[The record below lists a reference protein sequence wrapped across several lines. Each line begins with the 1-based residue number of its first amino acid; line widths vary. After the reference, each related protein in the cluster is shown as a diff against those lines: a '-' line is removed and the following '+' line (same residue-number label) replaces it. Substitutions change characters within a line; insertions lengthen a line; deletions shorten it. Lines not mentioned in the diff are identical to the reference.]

1 MIDPVEDRLRRAF
14 LPVVIADGA
23 DRITRDTQ
31 RVAAVLLPFV
41 QRDVDDAYGG
51 WHLIYTQRPET
62 MPNHAGQISFPGG
75 KAEKGETVLTAAL
88 RETEEEIG
96 LTARQIDVIG
106 RLPSFDATG
115 FFRVT
120 PFAGIVDP
128 NAELVIDEHEVAEAF
143 EVPLSFL
150 MDPDNHVAKPV
161 EFDGRTVTVY
171 YMPYTGE
178 DGIERN
184 IWGMTAG
191 MTRRVWN
198 RAFNERRALGA
209 IAG

>member
-1 MIDPVEDRLRRAF
+1 MSDPIEESIRGAF
-14 LPVVIADGA
+14 LPIGITDGA
-23 DRITRDTQ
+23 DEITQDTQ

-41 QRDVDDAYGG
+41 KRPSG

-75 KAEKGETVLTAAL
+75 KAETGETVLTAAL

-96 LTARQIDVIG
+96 LPAEAIEVIG
-106 RLPSFDATG
+106 RLPSFDAMG
-115 FFRVT
+115 QFRIT

-128 NAELVIDEHEVAEAF
+128 SAVLTIDEHEVAEAF
-143 EVPLSFL
+143 EVPLDFL
-150 MDPDNHVAKPV
+150 MDPDNHIPKEVA
-161 EFDGRTVTVY
+161 FDGETFTVY
-171 YMPYTGE
+171 YMPYTGA
-178 DGIERN
+178 DDIERN

-198 RAFNERRALGA
+198 RGFNSLDLD
-209 IAG
+209 

>member
-1 MIDPVEDRLRRAF
+1 MSDPVERSLRGAF
-14 LPVVIADGA
+14 LPIGITDGA
-23 DRITRDTQ
+23 DEITRDTQ

-41 QRDVDDAYGG
+41 KRPSG

-96 LTARQIDVIG
+96 LPSDAIEVIG

-115 FFRVT
+115 HFRIT

-128 NAELVIDEHEVAEAF
+128 NAALKIDEHEVAEAF
-143 EVPLSFL
+143 EVPLDFL
-150 MDPDNHVAKPV
+150 MDPENHIAKEVA
-161 EFDGRTVTVY
+161 FDGETFTVY
-171 YMPYTGE
+171 YMPYTG
-178 DGIERN
+178 DDDVERN

-198 RAFNERRALGA
+198 RGFNAPDLD
-209 IAG
+209 

>member
-1 MIDPVEDRLRRAF
+1 MDAIERKLRHAF
-14 LPVVIADGA
+14 LPIQITDGTHK
-23 DRITRDTQ
+23 ITQETQ

-41 QRDVDDAYGG
+41 RRPSG

-62 MPNHAGQISFPGG
+62 MPSHAGQISFPGG
-75 KAEKGETVLTAAL
+75 KAEKGERVLDAAL

-96 LTARQIDVIG
+96 IKPAAVDVIG
-106 RLPSFDATG
+106 RLPSFDARG

-128 NAELVIDEHEVAEAF
+128 DAEMIINPGEVEEAF
-143 EVPLSFL
+143 EVPLAYL
-150 MDPDNHVAKPV
+150 MNPENHICRPV
-161 EFDGRTVTVY
+161 EFGGQTYDVY
-171 YMPYTGE
+171 YMPYTGA

-191 MTRRVWN
+191 MTRRVWE
-198 RAFNERRALGA
+198 RAFKDQMPYTA
-209 IAG
+209 IVG

>member
-1 MIDPVEDRLRRAF
+1 MSDEVENRLRNAF
-14 LPVVIADGA
+14 LPIGITDGA

-41 QRDVDDAYGG
+41 KRPSG
-51 WHLIYTQRPET
+51 WHLIYTQRPES

-96 LTARQIDVIG
+96 LPSDTIEIIG

-115 FFRVT
+115 YFRIT

-128 NAELVIDEHEVAEAF
+128 NAALCIDEHEVAEVF
-143 EVPLSFL
+143 EVPLNFL
-150 MDPDNHVAKPV
+150 MDPDNHIAKQVA
-161 EFDGRTVTVY
+161 FDGETFTVY
-171 YMPYTGE
+171 YMPYTGA
-178 DGIERN
+178 DAVERN

-198 RAFNERRALGA
+198 RGFNNPNQD
-209 IAG
+209 